1 MCRAE
6 RQAVFEA
13 AVYVLQELK
22 QAVFEATICAL
33 DHKQAVFETAIC
45 VLDHK
50 QDVFERN
57 AFRLAGPKS
66 RLFHFSG
73 AALRFYKERPGAYLN
88 LSA

>member
-13 AVYVLQELK
+13 AVCVLQELK
-22 QAVFEATICAL
+22 QAVFE
-33 DHKQAVFETAIC
+33 
-45 VLDHK
+45 
-50 QDVFERN
+50 RY

>member
-1 MCRAE
+1 QE
-6 RQAVFEA
+6 LKQAVFEA
-13 AVYVLQELK
+13 AVYVLLELK
-22 QAVFEATICAL
+22 QAVFE
-33 DHKQAVFETAIC
+33 
-45 VLDHK
+45 
-50 QDVFERN
+50 RY

>member
-13 AVYVLQELK
+13 AVCVLQELK
-22 QAVFEATICAL
+22 QA
-33 DHKQAVFETAIC
+33 
-45 VLDHK
+45 
-50 QDVFERN
+50 VFERN

-73 AALRFYKERPGAYLN
+73 AALRFYKERLGAYLN